1 MTIYCVQTY
10 VKITH
15 FVNLFKM
22 TIFFKKMPLKDFLL
36 TLEEKK
42 RYDWDFLMIL
52 VDTQTQVKLP

>member
-1 MTIYCVQTY
+1 
-10 VKITH
+10 
-15 FVNLFKM
+15 
-22 TIFFKKMPLKDFLL
+22 MPLKDFLL